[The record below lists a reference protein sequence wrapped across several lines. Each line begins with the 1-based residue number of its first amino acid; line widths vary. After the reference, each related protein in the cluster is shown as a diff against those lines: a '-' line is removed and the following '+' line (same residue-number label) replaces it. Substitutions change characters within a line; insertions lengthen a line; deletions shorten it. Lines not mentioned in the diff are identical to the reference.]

1 MTNRAPSAAATAS
14 YFEDFIHTKGQGK
27 ISICLVP
34 DNSSFITILILV
46 IVFRSSDHPFHSL

>member
-1 MTNRAPSAAATAS
+1 MTNRAPSATAS
-14 YFEDFIHTKGQGK
+14 YFEELHTHKSHGK